1 MLKLFLLLI
10 AFAVGLT
17 KQEEDILNFEVCPE
31 SHPIAFQFGQ
41 ECCSIPILAYTSW
54 SNDTCKG
61 EAISCP
67 ASSCEDQ
74 RSTCISAVAALSS
87 INSDIYDTIEYL
99 EGNRPIYMN
108 ENNDTCIWWNKPT
121 RHWWRGPCENVG
133 TSSGNAYLQED
144 NTCPDASESTW
155 INSDT
160 DEVEDLSFQGG
171 VGQSN
176 GCTPKTSTSRT
187 STTK

>member
-17 KQEEDILNFEVCPE
+17 KQEEDILSFEVCPE

-54 SNDTCKG
+54 SSDTCEG

-74 RSTCISAVAALSS
+74 KSTCVSAVAALSS
-87 INSDIYDTIEYL
+87 IKRDIYDTIEYL

-121 RHWWRGPCENVG
+121 RHWWWGPCENV
-133 TSSGNAYLQED
+133 SSIYNIKKPSVSRSCSLTVGLQ
-144 NTCPDASESTW
+144 
-155 INSDT
+155 
-160 DEVEDLSFQGG
+160 
-171 VGQSN
+171 
-176 GCTPKTSTSRT
+176 
-187 STTK
+187 TTFVL